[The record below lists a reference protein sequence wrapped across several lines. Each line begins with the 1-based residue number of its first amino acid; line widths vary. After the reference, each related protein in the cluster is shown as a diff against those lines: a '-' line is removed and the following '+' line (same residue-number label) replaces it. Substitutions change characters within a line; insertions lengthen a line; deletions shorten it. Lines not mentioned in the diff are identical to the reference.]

1 MLDHTSKTRLIG
13 CVLLLSLLV
22 GNAAAQTGGS
32 TESTTDAC
40 LEDPKCSQ
48 LCEQARVL
56 SGAGQYEGA
65 LFAYQMAFGLYPQ
78 SWLLVN
84 VGRMQQKSGRK
95 EQATAT
101 FRKFLEDTSP
111 REGAPPATQSVVEL
125 RIKVRQYLLEA
136 ESTPEELRSDVE
148 PPPAA
153 VAQPAQVESDKGKPV
168 YRRWWF
174 GAAVGGGVAVLG
186 LITIIAVTAS
196 QGPKMPS
203 TDGLTVLTATF

>member
-1 MLDHTSKTRLIG
+1 MLDRTSKTRLTG
-13 CVLLLSLLV
+13 CVLTLLLLV
-22 GNAAAQTGGS
+22 GNAAAQTGGAA
-32 TESTTDAC
+32 ESTADAC

-111 REGAPPATQSVVEL
+111 REGAPPATQGLVEL

-136 ESTPEELRSDVE
+136 ESTSDELRADAE
-148 PPPAA
+148 PPPAP
-153 VAQPAQVESDKGKPV
+153 VVPPAPPESDKSKPV

-186 LITIIAVTAS
+186 LVTIIAVTAS